1 MENILE
7 ISKLNKSYTD
17 FSLTDV
23 SFSLPDNS
31 ITGFTGVNG
40 SGKTTTIR
48 SVSGLVKF
56 DSGTIKLF
64 GQDMN
69 RNTKALRE
77 RVGVV
82 LDEGGFYEE
91 FSMSEMKGIVAPAY
105 KNWQERVYKDYM
117 EQFGLN
123 PRQKIS
129 TLSKGMK
136 MKFSLALALSH
147 EAELLIM
154 DEPTSGLDPLIR
166 SQMLKILA
174 DYIKKSGRAV
184 FFSTHITSDLEQIAD
199 RLILI
204 DKGRVNG
211 TPDHRKYYAW
221 RDRKGE
227 CIMATLIK
235 KDFMLLKKY
244 LLFLIVILFAL
255 PVTLAAK
262 SGEVN
267 LVRSTLAFA
276 FEVIY
281 SEFLICRYLAM
292 KEYQYPKVFFIVF
305 ICLYSTNLDMVN
317 QNSSLCFC

>member
-31 ITGFTGVNG
+31 ITGFIGVNG

-48 SVSGLVKF
+48 SILGLAKF
-56 DSGTIKLF
+56 NSGTIKLF

-69 RNTKALRE
+69 GNTRSLKE
-77 RVGVV
+77 RIGVV

-91 FSMSEMKGIVAPAY
+91 FSMSEMKGIVSPAY
-105 KNWQERVYKDYM
+105 KSWQERDYNDYM

-123 PRQKIS
+123 PKQKIS

-154 DEPTSGLDPLIR
+154 DEPTSGLDPLVR

-174 DYIKKSGRAV
+174 GYMKKSGRAV

-204 DKGRVNG
+204 DNGRILFQ
-211 TPDHRKYYAW
+211 
-221 RDRKGE
+221 E
-227 CIMATLIK
+227 K
-235 KDFMLLKKY
+235 KDTLLETYRIVKGDNSLLNAESRK
-244 LLFLIVILFAL
+244 LFLSLNPMERSFIGLTDKPKEIARIMPDAL
-255 PVTLAAK
+255 MERPTIENIMLGKIERGNA
-262 SGEVN
+262 SWQ
-267 LVRSTLAFA
+267 L
-276 FEVIY
+276 
-281 SEFLICRYLAM
+281 
-292 KEYQYPKVFFIVF
+292 
-305 ICLYSTNLDMVN
+305 
-317 QNSSLCFC
+317 

>member
-7 ISKLNKSYTD
+7 ISKLNKPYTD

-31 ITGFTGVNG
+31 ITGFIGVNG

-48 SVSGLVKF
+48 SILGLVKF
-56 DSGTIKLF
+56 NSGTIKLF

-69 RNTKALRE
+69 GNTRSLKE
-77 RVGVV
+77 RIGVV

-91 FSMSEMKGIVAPAY
+91 FSMSEMKGIVSPAY
-105 KNWQERVYKDYM
+105 KNWQERDYNDYM

-123 PRQKIS
+123 PKQKIS

-154 DEPTSGLDPLIR
+154 DEPTSGLDPLVR

-174 DYIKKSGRAV
+174 GYMKKSGRAV

-204 DKGRVNG
+204 DNGRILFQ
-211 TPDHRKYYAW
+211 
-221 RDRKGE
+221 E
-227 CIMATLIK
+227 K
-235 KDFMLLKKY
+235 KDTLLETYRIVKGDNSLLNAESRK
-244 LLFLIVILFAL
+244 LFLSLNPMERSFIGLTDKPEEIARIMPDAL
-255 PVTLAAK
+255 MERPTIENIMLGKIERGNA
-262 SGEVN
+262 SWQ
-267 LVRSTLAFA
+267 L
-276 FEVIY
+276 
-281 SEFLICRYLAM
+281 
-292 KEYQYPKVFFIVF
+292 
-305 ICLYSTNLDMVN
+305 
-317 QNSSLCFC
+317 

>member
-7 ISKLNKSYTD
+7 ISKLNKSYTN

-31 ITGFTGVNG
+31 ITGFIGVNG
-40 SGKTTTIR
+40 SGKPTTIR
-48 SVSGLVKF
+48 SILGLVKF
-56 DSGTIKLF
+56 NSGIIKLF
-64 GQDMN
+64 GQDIN
-69 RNTKALRE
+69 KNIKTLKE

-82 LDEGGFYEE
+82 LNEGGFYEE

-105 KNWQERVYKDYM
+105 KNWQEQDYKDYM

-123 PRQKIS
+123 PKQKIS

-147 EAELLIM
+147 KAELLIM

-204 DKGRVNG
+204 DNGRILFQ
-211 TPDHRKYYAW
+211 
-221 RDRKGE
+221 E
-227 CIMATLIK
+227 K
-235 KDFMLLKKY
+235 KDTLLEAYRIVKGDSRLLNTESRK
-244 LLFLIVILFAL
+244 LFLSLNPMDCSFIGLTDKPEEISRIMPDAL
-255 PVTLAAK
+255 MERPTIENIMLGKIERGDA
-262 SGEVN
+262 S
-267 LVRSTLAFA
+267 
-276 FEVIY
+276 
-281 SEFLICRYLAM
+281 
-292 KEYQYPKVFFIVF
+292 
-305 ICLYSTNLDMVN
+305 
-317 QNSSLCFC
+317 